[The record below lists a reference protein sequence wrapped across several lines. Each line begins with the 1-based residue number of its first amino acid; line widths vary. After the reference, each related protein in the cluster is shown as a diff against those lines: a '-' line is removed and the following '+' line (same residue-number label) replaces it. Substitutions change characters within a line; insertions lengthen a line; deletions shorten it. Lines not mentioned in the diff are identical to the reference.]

1 MSSENLVE
9 FEDYVAAIG
18 RRKKLIAVIVAG
30 FVVLGIGF
38 SLLSTKQYTA
48 ESRVSVTPIFD
59 AGAGTTEEVN
69 IDTERGIAQSSAVA
83 TLAQGTLGSST
94 SPSDLLDRVSVDPV
108 GESTIL
114 AIRYTHTDPE
124 AAYRGAAAFAQAYLD
139 FRASQ
144 ADEATRQARQQ
155 LTEEQ
160 SANARE
166 ITQLDARLETLT
178 PGSAEYAD
186 VNGRLQA
193 LDGAQTSLE
202 RQIQELTSDAVDP
215 GTIID
220 EAEVPT
226 SPSSPGLL
234 LNVAGSA
241 LIGLVLALTATFV
254 LERKNLGTRHD
265 PRDDQPSALVPTDPV
280 APTPPTPG
288 APIVAATVPAL
299 ESALPA
305 RALAAPEPTPTPP
318 VEPAPV
324 VVRASAPSPTRP
336 EPSPAPARPVV
347 PRVETSPAPVAPTRP
362 ARRVPALPPASSERP
377 PTAQAP
383 VASTPTP
390 TFVPPPTAGRPE
402 PEPVAAAPLAPPV
415 PEAPEPSD
423 RRRRRDPSQALAG
436 LGVELLGNVPRLSN
450 DAGEPAF
457 DAVAL
462 GGPAGEALRRLHAT
476 LRPRLD
482 QAGARVVFVT
492 SAIERGVTVGL
503 AGGLAATAALTG
515 QDALLIAGDLHQPRL
530 HDRLG
535 LGNDQ
540 GLAEVLS
547 GSRPINQVL
556 QGWSGIETLCVVT
569 AGRPGPDPSALVSA
583 ERLAAQLATI
593 RSEFQ
598 LIIIEGPPVGSTAD
612 AVVMASVS
620 DAVILA
626 VDPRHSAEHELGGA
640 ISRLRLA
647 KAPLLGAV
655 VVEARAPRAGTAPV
669 GAAAPTRA

>member
-1 MSSENLVE
+1 MSQENLVE

-18 RRKKLIAVIVAG
+18 RRKKLVAIIVAG
-30 FVVLGIGF
+30 FVVLGAGF

-48 ESRVSVTPIFD
+48 ESRVSVTPISD
-59 AGAGTTEEVN
+59 PGAGTTEEVN

-83 TLAQGTLGSST
+83 TLAQGSLNSNA
-94 SPSDLLDRVSVDPV
+94 SPSELLDRVSVDPG
-108 GESTIL
+108 GEPTIL

-124 AAYRGAAAFAQAYLD
+124 TAYRGADAFAQAYLD

-144 ADEATRQARQQ
+144 ADEATRQARLQ
-155 LTEEQ
+155 LTDEQ
-160 SANARE
+160 AANAQE
-166 ITQLDARLETLT
+166 IAQLDIQLESLE

-186 VNGRLQA
+186 VNDRLQA

-202 RQIQELTSDAVDP
+202 RQLQELTSDAVDP

-234 LNVAGSA
+234 LNVAGAA

-265 PRDDQPSALVPTDPV
+265 PADDEPAGAVSAP
-280 APTPPTPG
+280 APTPP
-288 APIVAATVPAL
+288 APAKPIAVAAPVVEPAVPATL
-299 ESALPA
+299 ASALPA
-305 RALAAPEPTPTPP
+305 RSLPAPDPTPARPPEPARQAAPPRAEP
-318 VEPAPV
+318 EPAP
-324 VVRASAPSPTRP
+324 APRPRPRTVAALPTAAADRGSTP
-336 EPSPAPARPVV
+336 PAPV
-347 PRVETSPAPVAPTRP
+347 PAPVAPAAASVPTVAPSP
-362 ARRVPALPPASSERP
+362 AAPAVAGAPVPPA
-377 PTAQAP
+377 
-383 VASTPTP
+383 
-390 TFVPPPTAGRPE
+390 
-402 PEPVAAAPLAPPV
+402 PEPVAVAPVAPPAPVV
-415 PEAPEPSD
+415 PEPTD
-423 RRRRRDPSQALAG
+423 RRRLRDPSQALAG
-436 LGVELLGNVPRLSN
+436 LDVELLGNVPRLSN

-492 SAIERGVTVGL
+492 SAVERGVTVGL

-540 GLAEVLS
+540 GLAEVLN

-583 ERLAAQLATI
+583 DRLAAQLATI
-593 RSEFQ
+593 RNEFQ
-598 LIIIEGPPVGSTAD
+598 LIVIEGPPVGSTAD

-626 VDPRHSAEHELGGA
+626 VDPRHSAEHELSGA

-647 KAPLLGAV
+647 KAPILGAV
-655 VVEARAPRAGTAPV
+655 VVEARAPRAGTPPV
-669 GAAAPTRA
+669 GAGAPTRA